1 MTDLLGSGLL
11 SVAAFVAV
19 ISFVV
24 VIHELGHY
32 LAGRYFGV
40 HAEVFSIG
48 FGPTLASWHDRKG
61 TLWRIAGLPLGG
73 YVRFL
78 GDADAVSA
86 RDQATLE
93 RLKAARADADKV
105 FHFKP
110 VWQRAIIVLA
120 GPVANF
126 LLAIILFAAVG
137 MARGEATIEPL
148 IGEITAE
155 SPAEAAG
162 FQSGDLLLTIDGQRA
177 RTFTDL
183 SQAVMTRA
191 GQPMRFTVERDGA
204 ELTLHA
210 TPRREMRADG
220 LGGTRAFGF
229 LGVGLSS
236 EAQIIQRRFGPVE
249 ALGHGVTQTGR
260 VLVTIVD
267 YLARLVT
274 FQASLE
280 HINGPLGIATTAGQ
294 VANIAV
300 ADPGAGEGSSYDL
313 SVALMRLATNLVLLA
328 GLLSVAIGLMNLL
341 PIPVLDGGHLVYY
354 AYEAVA
360 KHPPSP
366 SVQSLGLKA
375 GLALILGLM
384 VVATWND
391 LNYLAGLFS

>member
-1 MTDLLGSGLL
+1 VTDLLGSGLL
-11 SVAAFVAV
+11 SIAAFVAV

-32 LAGRYFGV
+32 LAGRVFGV
-40 HAEVFSIG
+40 HAEAFSIG
-48 FGPTLASWHDRKG
+48 FGPTLASWEDKRG
-61 TLWRIAGLPLGG
+61 TLWRIAALPLGG

-78 GDADAVSA
+78 GDANAASA
-86 RDQATLE
+86 PDPETLE
-93 RLKAARADADKV
+93 RLRAGREDADKV

-110 VWQRAIIVLA
+110 VWQRALIVLA
-120 GPVANF
+120 GPAANF
-126 LLAIILFAAVG
+126 ILAVAVFAALG
-137 MARGEATIEPL
+137 MVRGDVTIEPR
-148 IGEITAE
+148 IGSVVEG

-162 FQSGDLLLTIDGQRA
+162 FAAGDLLLTIDGQQVNS
-177 RTFTDL
+177 FTDL
-183 SQAVMTRA
+183 TQAVMTRA
-191 GQPMRFTVERDGA
+191 GTRMRFTVDREGR
-204 ELTLHA
+204 ELALEA
-210 TPRREMRADG
+210 TPRREMRPDG

-236 EAQIIQRRFGPVE
+236 DAELMQRRFGPLE
-249 ALGHGVTQTGR
+249 AVGHGVSRTANVTG
-260 VLVTIVD
+260 TIVD
-267 YLARLVT
+267 YMVRLVT

-294 VANIAV
+294 IANTAV
-300 ADPGAGEGSSYDL
+300 SDPGAQETGEYDL
-313 SVALMRLATNLVLLA
+313 GAALGRLATSLLLLA

-366 SVQSLGLKA
+366 FVQSLGLKA
-375 GLALILGLM
+375 GLGLILGLM

-391 LNYLAGLFS
+391 LSYLVGLFS

>member
-32 LAGRYFGV
+32 FAGRMFGV
-40 HAEVFSIG
+40 HAEAFSIG
-48 FGPTLASWHDRKG
+48 FGPTLASWHDKRG

-78 GDADAVSA
+78 GDADAASA
-86 RDQATLE
+86 PDHATLE
-93 RLKAARADADKV
+93 RLRNARSDAGKV

-126 LLAIILFAAVG
+126 ALAIVLFAALG
-137 MARGEATIEPL
+137 MARGEVTIEPR
-148 IGEITAE
+148 IGTVMEG
-155 SPAEAAG
+155 SPAEQAG
-162 FQSGDLLLTIDGQRA
+162 FESGDLLVAIDGQRV
-177 RTFTDL
+177 RGFNDL

-191 GQPMRFTVERDGA
+191 GTPMRFTVERGGA
-204 ELTLHA
+204 ELDLDA
-210 TPRREMRADG
+210 TPRREMRPDG

-229 LGVGLSS
+229 LGVGLAPDA
-236 EAQIIQRRFGPVE
+236 ERIQRRFGPVE
-249 ALGHGVTQTGR
+249 AVGHGVSQTVRISG
-260 VLVTIVD
+260 TILD
-267 YLARLVT
+267 YMYRLVT

-294 VANIAV
+294 IANTAV
-300 ADPGAGEGSSYDL
+300 ADPGAETGASYDL
-313 SVALMRLATNLVLLA
+313 GGALMRLATSLFLLA

-360 KHPPSP
+360 KRPPSP

-375 GLALILGLM
+375 GLGLILGLM

-391 LNYLAGLFS
+391 LSYLVGLFS

>member
-32 LAGRYFGV
+32 WAGRAFGA
-40 HAEVFSIG
+40 HAEAFSIG
-48 FGPTLASWHDRKG
+48 FGPTLASWHDKRG

-78 GDADAVSA
+78 GDANAASA
-86 RDQATLE
+86 PDHETLQ
-93 RLKAARADADKV
+93 RLRAQREDADQV
-105 FHFKP
+105 YHFKP
-110 VWQRAIIVLA
+110 VWQRSLIVLA
-120 GPVANF
+120 GPAANF
-126 LLAIILFAAVG
+126 VLAVILFAFIG
-137 MARGEATIEPL
+137 LMRGEVVIEPR
-148 IGEITAE
+148 INVQAE
-155 SPAEAAG
+155 SPAELAG
-162 FQSGDLLLTIDGQRA
+162 FEDGDLVLTIDGQRA
-177 RTFTDL
+177 RSFTDI

-191 GQPMRFTVERDGA
+191 GTPMRFLVERNG
-204 ELTLHA
+204 EEVLIHA
-210 TPRREMRADG
+210 TPRREMRPDG

-229 LGVGLSS
+229 LGVAL
-236 EAQIIQRRFGPVE
+236 APDAARVQHRFGPIG
-249 ALGHGVTQTGR
+249 ALRHGVERTAYVTH
-260 VLVTIVD
+260 TIVD

-274 FQASLE
+274 FRASLE

-300 ADPGAGEGSSYDL
+300 AAPDADTGGYDL
-313 SVALMRLATNLVLLA
+313 GAALIRLATSLLLLA
-328 GLLSVAIGLMNLL
+328 ALLSVAVGLMNLL

-360 KHPPSP
+360 KRPPSP
-366 SVQSLGLKA
+366 GVQSLGFRA
-375 GLALILGLM
+375 GLALILCLL

-391 LNYLAGLFS
+391 LSYLVGRFF